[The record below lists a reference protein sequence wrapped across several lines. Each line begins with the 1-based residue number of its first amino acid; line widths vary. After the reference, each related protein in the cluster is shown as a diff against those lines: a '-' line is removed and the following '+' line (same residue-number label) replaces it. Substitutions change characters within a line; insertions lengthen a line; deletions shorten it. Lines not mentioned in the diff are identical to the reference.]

1 MVGTTDRLEYALG
14 LYYFSD
20 EGKNRSNRS
29 AAQPVGGIEAINYD
43 NETEAWAIY
52 GQTTFRPDFDMFDDR
67 LAITLGYRYTEE
79 SKDVKYLYQS
89 AGPVVLPG
97 PFPGTLR
104 TNPDYT
110 GELMPVPGEYQE
122 KADEDFDN
130 SSGNV
135 TVAYDVGE
143 ASNVFLRW
151 ARGYRSGGFNGE
163 VFGDKFDEETIDMWE
178 LGVKSDLI
186 PAVLRVNASVFTYKY
201 DDQQVSQIVVDE
213 NLQTSSF
220 IGNAGTSERWGAE
233 VEAQWLPLDDLMIAI
248 SYAHMD
254 GDFDDYATFEG
265 ATKTI
270 NADDLARRASPDNQ
284 VSVITDWV
292 FARTDWAEF
301 MAHVEVFWQDQ
312 SYAAALWT
320 GTYSNDPVVFEPIKI
335 DERTI
340 VNARIGI
347 ENVELGS
354 GTLRASLWARNAF
367 DQDYNTF
374 GINFA
379 SLGVITEQYGEE
391 ATFGLDITYEF

>member
-1 MVGTTDRLEYALG
+1 
-14 LYYFSD
+14 
-20 EGKNRSNRS
+20 
-29 AAQPVGGIEAINYD
+29 
-43 NETEAWAIY
+43 
-52 GQTTFRPDFDMFDDR
+52 MFDDR

-89 AGPVVLPG
+89 AGPVILPG

-104 TNPDYT
+104 ANPDYT

-122 KADEDFDN
+122 KNDEDFYN

-135 TVAYDVGE
+135 TVAYDLGE

-186 PAVLRVNASVFTYKY
+186 PAVLRVNASIFTYEY

-220 IGNAGTSERWGAE
+220 IGNAGSSERWGAE
-233 VEAQWLPLDDLMIAI
+233 VEAQWLPLDDLMISL

-254 GDFDDYATFEG
+254 GDFDDYATLEG
-265 ATKTI
+265 ATKSI
-270 NADDLARRASPDNQ
+270 NADDLAKRSSPDNQ

-301 MAHVEVFWQDQ
+301 MAHVEVFWQSK

-320 GTYSNDPVVFEPIKI
+320 GTYSNDPVVFDPIKL

-340 VNARIGI
+340 VNARLGI
-347 ENVELGS
+347 ENVEIGN

-379 SLGVITEQYGEE
+379 SLGLITEQYGEE